1 MFCHRLRI
9 PTHKCK
15 WMSPSCHYKTRQ
27 RSSYVF
33 QGNIHRHLYWM
44 KNKNDNEKNVIDNDW
59 CHVAWPKIRTM
70 IGILL
75 RHFLPSPV
83 NPVRQVHLKEPTVS
97 LQYASAE
104 QSCVSREHSL
114 ASILEQ
120 IRNKKSRKHVLLLYF
135 WIVKSDF
142 PQKPLHKNLSP
153 FSGQEKFEIYFVVC
167 LTLLMLV

>member
-33 QGNIHRHLYWM
+33 QGSIHRHLYWM
-44 KNKNDNEKNVIDNDW
+44 KNKNDNEKNVMDNDW
-59 CHVAWPKIRTM
+59 CHIAWPKIGTM

-104 QSCVSREHSL
+104 QSCVSREHSS
-114 ASILEQ
+114 ASTLDK
-120 IRNKKSRKHVLLLYF
+120 IRNKKFTKARFTSLFLNSEKRF
-135 WIVKSDF
+135 
-142 PQKPLHKNLSP
+142 SP
-153 FSGQEKFEIYFVVC
+153 EAFA
-167 LTLLMLV
+167 